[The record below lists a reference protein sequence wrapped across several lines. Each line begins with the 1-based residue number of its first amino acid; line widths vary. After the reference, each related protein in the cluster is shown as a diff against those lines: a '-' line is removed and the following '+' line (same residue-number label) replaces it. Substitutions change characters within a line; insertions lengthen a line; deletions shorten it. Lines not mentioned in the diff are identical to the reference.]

1 MIIEKK
7 IHILINEDD
16 DGNFSDPY
24 HNHQNRTNQSSF
36 EALEY
41 YTKAGKCERDRQNII
56 HYLLLASPE
65 EPLTMRDLKRLCGID
80 DIGTVSARISEIRE
94 MPMYQLEHTKV
105 KIDGRNVGA
114 WYLREK

>member
-1 MIIEKK
+1 MESQ
-7 IHILINEDD
+7 IHILFNDV
-16 DGNFSDPY
+16 GNFSDPY

-36 EALEY
+36 EALEHY
-41 YTKAGKCERDRQNII
+41 IKAGKCERDRQNII

-94 MPMYQLEHTKV
+94 MPNYQLEHTKV

-114 WYLREK
+114 WYLKEK